1 MHRLFGISQIPASH
15 HWLTSDCHLSTLEN
29 GNVLALGYARLLPI
43 LSDMGSVAWSALG
56 GEVLDALMDAES
68 IGLDFGERYRVLH
81 LLGHGGQGEVYEAQ
95 DLALE
100 RPVAIKRSAN
110 DVMLWREARLL
121 GQLAH
126 PAIPQVYDRGRCPD
140 GSVFVAMQ
148 LVRGH
153 RLDAFLQA
161 HRLDYGQCLRLFRSI
176 VAAIGHAHER
186 GILHRDLKPENIIV
200 TDGLEAYLIDWG
212 LAATGDP
219 RAICGSPHFAAPE
232 QLDGQVADRRADIF
246 ALGVLLYVIASG
258 GALPYGRQVRDFHE
272 FRRQRAGLARVSL
285 RQRCPHLPVAL
296 ERICDRAMAAQP
308 GARYPTTAALIADLD
323 QMQGAGFG
331 AGRNWGLVWLVM
343 VSLVSAAFVLGR
355 WGRGSQ
361 SESEPPVSDPSPLGP
376 LLFDEDILHQT
387 DDGSLLLDDP
397 PAESP
402 PDVPPDQ
409 TTEREALVLPEAFPS
424 PEQELDEL
432 LRLLDE
438 IPPLPVVPEEAAAQH
453 DAGNDDGPDD
463 EPP

>member
-1 MHRLFGISQIPASH
+1 
-15 HWLTSDCHLSTLEN
+15 
-29 GNVLALGYARLLPI
+29 
-43 LSDMGSVAWSALG
+43 MGSVAWSALG
-56 GEVLDALMDAES
+56 GEVLDTLIDADA
-68 IGLDFGERYRVLH
+68 IGLDFGERYRVVT

-100 RPVAIKRSAN
+100 RPVAIKRSTN

-121 GQLAH
+121 SQLAH

-148 LVRGH
+148 LVRGQ
-153 RLDAFLQA
+153 RLDVFLRSQHLDTG
-161 HRLDYGQCLRLFRSI
+161 HRLRLFRSI
-176 VAAIGHAHER
+176 VAAIGHAHGR

-200 TDGLEAYLIDWG
+200 TEGLEAYLVDWG

-272 FRRQRAGLARVSL
+272 FRRQRAGLARIPL

-296 ERICDRAMAAQP
+296 ERICERAMAAQP
-308 GARYPTTAALIADLD
+308 GARYLTTGALIADLD
-323 QMQGAGFG
+323 RMQGDGAAGG
-331 AGRNWGLVWLVM
+331 PGRGIVWCSVAVLAVG
-343 VSLVSAAFVLGR
+343 AFVIGR
-355 WGRGSQ
+355 WSQ
-361 SESEPPVSDPSPLGP
+361 MPEAAAL
-376 LLFDEDILHQT
+376 
-387 DDGSLLLDDP
+387 
-397 PAESP
+397 
-402 PDVPPDQ
+402 PPDQ
-409 TTEREALVLPEAFPS
+409 SQSIPVDIPMSPSEPTDPALQSEVVLMLDDLPSEPDLQQDQEAEPGPQPMPEIIS
-424 PEQELDEL
+424 PLELELNEL

-438 IPPLPVVPEEAAAQH
+438 VPPLPLSPIDPDTGAHH
-453 DAGNDDGPDD
+453 DAENDDGP
-463 EPP
+463 EAGPP